1 MKLFVAVALTVVAFG
16 VTRAGA
22 ADPAGCEASVDF
34 SNPAAI
40 VQALKPQSAEQ
51 IAACPSRGIR
61 YAPAGASAPAP
72 ASAPAHQ
79 ATASDGV
86 AGISL
91 PILFETGSATLTAE
105 ARPMVEAL
113 GKALDSPELKSYR
126 FRIEGHTDTVGSAA
140 YNHDLSRQ
148 RAETVAHVLED
159 QYKIDPARLQTV
171 GYGFDR
177 PLVADPPGTPEAKN
191 RRVQVIN
198 LGAS

>member
-1 MKLFVAVALTVVAFG
+1 MKWFIAVVFAVVACG
-16 VTRAGA
+16 VTRASA
-22 ADPAGCEASVDF
+22 ADTAGCDASVDF
-34 SNPAAI
+34 SSPAAL

-61 YAPAGASAPAP
+61 YAPVGANTPAP

-79 ATASDGV
+79 ATAPDGV

-91 PILFETGSATLTAE
+91 PILFETGSATLTAD
-105 ARPMVEAL
+105 ARPLVEAL
-113 GKALDSPELKSYR
+113 GKALGSPELKSYR
-126 FRIEGHTDTVGSAA
+126 FRIEGHTDTVGTAA
-140 YNHDLSRQ
+140 YNLDLSRQ

-171 GYGFDR
+171 GFGFDR